1 MQPYQGFPSP
11 SAGGAGSA
19 ISTSYHAP
27 PPGYSAN
34 QAGISSSP
42 ATHPLLSTS
51 PSFNA
56 PPPPPAR
63 VAPSGQA
70 QPPRKRIAQSACETC
85 RKKRT
90 RCVVESNSVNGEC
103 NNCAALG
110 IECVFSG
117 VDKRKESV
125 KDLRARVAYLEQLFG
140 RLRAAS
146 SSSEVAQIMEEVRS
160 DAALEGRLPV
170 ESSRDRAASSLSSLA
185 AIRDTAL
192 SPGIKKRRVRY
203 GETGIEFQSD
213 GSDNDRSHPAR
224 ATAAEAGLHQS
235 GSDLSDSLVNGDDDF
250 VNSQLTEMVDRY
262 ARLSSRLEGT
272 AHIQ

>member
-1 MQPYQGFPSP
+1 
-11 SAGGAGSA
+11 
-19 ISTSYHAP
+19 
-27 PPGYSAN
+27 
-34 QAGISSSP
+34 
-42 ATHPLLSTS
+42 
-51 PSFNA
+51 
-56 PPPPPAR
+56 
-63 VAPSGQA
+63 
-70 QPPRKRIAQSACETC
+70 
-85 RKKRT
+85 
-90 RCVVESNSVNGEC
+90 
-103 NNCAALG
+103 
-110 IECVFSG
+110 
-117 VDKRKESV
+117 
-125 KDLRARVAYLEQLFG
+125 
-140 RLRAAS
+140 
-146 SSSEVAQIMEEVRS
+146 MEEVRS